1 MGPGVSFKRKL
12 FKSSQGSTSSKLMSP
27 GGGREAKKELGVL
40 LVLYIEQRAQHPRA
54 STFFDVMI
62 VGLHSRIKV
71 IIVRSVRILV
81 FSRIDVKIRQS
92 CMVLRETAE
101 ILGGHP

>member
-1 MGPGVSFKRKL
+1 
-12 FKSSQGSTSSKLMSP
+12 
-27 GGGREAKKELGVL
+27 VL

-92 CMVLRETAE
+92 CMVLRETAGDSWGPPVGANPPGTNVFDRRP
-101 ILGGHP
+101 IAALPGH